1 MSNISLYMP
10 ALRKYIIA
18 GLLVWLPFAATIVIV
33 KLLIDLMDKTIL
45 LLPPEWQPAN
55 LLGFSIPGF
64 GFILAI
70 SILLLTGVLAAN
82 LFGRR
87 FVEMWER
94 VLNRIPL
101 VRSIYSSVK
110 QISSTIFNPS
120 GKSFR
125 KVVMLQYPRKG
136 LWSIGFLTNDN
147 LGGEMTAIDDRLVS
161 VFIPTTPNPTSGFII
176 MVRSDELTELD
187 MNIEEAFKFIIS
199 MGVIISDST
208 AHKELRRNKVAQS
221 PVDS

>member
-1 MSNISLYMP
+1 MA

-64 GFILAI
+64 GVVLAI
-70 SILLLTGVLAAN
+70 LILLLTGVLAAN
-82 LFGRR
+82 IFGRR
-87 FVEMWER
+87 FVEIWEKI
-94 VLNRIPL
+94 LNRIPL
-101 VRSIYSSVK
+101 VRTIYSSVK
-110 QISSTIFNPS
+110 QISSTIFDPS

-125 KVVMLQYPRKG
+125 KVVLLQYPRKG

-147 LGGEMTAIDDRLVS
+147 MGDELNSVDDHLVS

-176 MVRSDELTELD
+176 MVRGDELKELN
-187 MNIEEAFKFIIS
+187 MSVEEAFKFIIS
-199 MGVIISDST
+199 MGVIIPDGT
-208 AHKELRRNKVAQS
+208 ALKELKRN
-221 PVDS
+221 

>member
-1 MSNISLYMP
+1 M
-10 ALRKYIIA
+10 ATLRKYIIA

-33 KLLIDLMDKTIL
+33 KFLIDLMDKTVL
-45 LLPPEWQPAN
+45 LLPPDWQPAN

-64 GFILAI
+64 GVIIAL
-70 SILLLTGVLAAN
+70 SILLLTGMLAAN

-94 VLNRIPL
+94 ILNRIPL

-110 QISSTIFNPS
+110 QISSTIFDPS

-125 KVVMLQYPRKG
+125 KVVLLEYPRKG
-136 LWSIGFLTNDN
+136 LWSIGFLTNNAMGDE
-147 LGGEMTAIDDRLVS
+147 LCSVDDTLVS

-176 MVRSDELTELD
+176 MTRKDEITELN
-187 MNIEEAFKFIIS
+187 MNVEEAFKFVIS
-199 MGVIISDST
+199 MGVIIPDNGT
-208 AHKELRRNKVAQS
+208 LEELKQNKVAQS
-221 PVDS
+221 SADS

>member
-1 MSNISLYMP
+1 M
-10 ALRKYIIA
+10 ATLRKYIIA

-33 KLLIDLMDKTIL
+33 KFLIDLMDKTVL
-45 LLPPEWQPAN
+45 LLPPDWQPAN

-64 GFILAI
+64 GVIIAL
-70 SILLLTGVLAAN
+70 SILLLTGMLAAN

-94 VLNRIPL
+94 ILNRIPL

-110 QISSTIFNPS
+110 QISSTIFDPS

-125 KVVMLQYPRKG
+125 KVVLLEYPRKG
-136 LWSIGFLTNDN
+136 LWSIGFLTNDTMGDELCSVDN
-147 LGGEMTAIDDRLVS
+147 TLVS

-176 MVRSDELTELD
+176 MTRKDEITELN
-187 MNIEEAFKFIIS
+187 MNVEEAFKFVIS
-199 MGVIISDST
+199 MGVIIPDNGT
-208 AHKELRRNKVAQS
+208 LEELKQNKVAQS
-221 PVDS
+221 SADS

>member
-1 MSNISLYMP
+1 MV

-33 KLLIDLMDKTIL
+33 KLLIDVMDKTIL
-45 LLPPEWQPAN
+45 LLPPEWQPTN

-64 GFILAI
+64 GVILAI
-70 SILLLTGVLAAN
+70 LILLLTGVLAAN

-87 FVEMWER
+87 FVELWEKI
-94 VLNRIPL
+94 LNKIPL

-110 QISSTIFNPS
+110 QISSTIFDPS

-125 KVVMLQYPRKG
+125 KVVLLQYPRKG

-147 LGGEMTAIDDRLVS
+147 MGNELNAVDDRLVS

-176 MVRSDELTELD
+176 MVRSDELKELN
-187 MNIEEAFKFIIS
+187 MNVEEAFKFIIS
-199 MGVIISDST
+199 MGVIIPDS
-208 AHKELRRNKVAQS
+208 AALKELPRN
-221 PVDS
+221 

>member
-1 MSNISLYMP
+1 MA

-64 GFILAI
+64 GVVLAI
-70 SILLLTGVLAAN
+70 LILLLTGVLAAN
-82 LFGRR
+82 IFGRR
-87 FVEMWER
+87 FVEIWEKI
-94 VLNRIPL
+94 LNRIPL
-101 VRSIYSSVK
+101 VRTIYSSVK
-110 QISSTIFNPS
+110 QISSTIFDPS

-125 KVVMLQYPRKG
+125 KVVLLQYPRKG

-147 LGGEMTAIDDRLVS
+147 MGDELNSVDDHLVS

-176 MVRSDELTELD
+176 MVRGDELKELN
-187 MNIEEAFKFIIS
+187 MSIEEAFKFIIS
-199 MGVIISDST
+199 MGVIIPDGT
-208 AHKELRRNKVAQS
+208 ALKELKRN
-221 PVDS
+221 